1 MTTNTTRDKT
11 LAYGLLRIVLGI
23 NIAVH
28 GISRLLSGPRTFAV
42 SLVPQFAHTPLPSW
56 SVYLFAL
63 SLPWVETL
71 VGVGVLLGVTTQWW
85 YVAGLLEIAALT
97 FGTTLR
103 QDWESAGLQLTY
115 AFIYAAL
122 LATREYNTLSIDGLM
137 GKKT

>member
-1 MTTNTTRDKT
+1 MR
-11 LAYGLLRIVLGI
+11 LVLCLNSHI
-23 NIAVH
+23 H
-28 GISRLLSGPRTFAV
+28 LSRPGPST
-42 SLVPQFAHTPLPSW
+42 S
-56 SVYLFAL
+56 FAL